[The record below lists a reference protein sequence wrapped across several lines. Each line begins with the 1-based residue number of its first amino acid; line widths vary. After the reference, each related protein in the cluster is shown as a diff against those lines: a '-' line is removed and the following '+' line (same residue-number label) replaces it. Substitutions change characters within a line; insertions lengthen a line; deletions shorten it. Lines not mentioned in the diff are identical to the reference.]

1 MPEMITQIN
10 LPAILVAN
18 GLGAS
23 LMLVLIFSGR
33 RRVRTV
39 PWDGRIFHWMCRICL
54 FLCVVETASFLIDG
68 RQFWG
73 ARELNILL
81 NTLLFLMNM
90 VFAFLWVCYADFKLF
105 EDAGRLRRRSPVR
118 AIPAAVLCLL
128 CVVNLFTEVFFG
140 VTQDNVYYRAPLCVL
155 PYVVTYGYL
164 ACGAILVFVNRK
176 RVDKYLFM
184 PVVIFLLPVCLGS
197 LIQLHCY
204 GIALVWV
211 SAALGL
217 TSLYV
222 SLQNEESYLD
232 GLTNLYNRGYLL
244 NYMDYLAK
252 RAEKGRQAS
261 GIMLDVND
269 FKYINDTYGH
279 MEGDA
284 VLRGVGKVL
293 VRAVAGKGVVA
304 RYGGDEFVILLPD
317 AAEETSRC
325 VQKDILA
332 RLAEF
337 NAAGT
342 VPCPIS
348 LSMGAARFSTADV
361 DEFFRSMDR
370 DMYEKKRAFYQCT
383 ENDRRRRGGGPERRN
398 RMS

>member
-1 MPEMITQIN
+1 MLESITQIN

-23 LMLVLIFSGR
+23 LMLVLMFSGR

-54 FLCVVETASFLIDG
+54 FLCVMETAAFLLDG
-68 RQFWG
+68 RRFFG
-73 ARELNILL
+73 ARELNILS

-105 EDAGRLRRRSPVR
+105 EDGERLRRRSPVR
-118 AIPAAVLCLL
+118 AAPAAVMCLL
-128 CVVNLFTEVFFG
+128 CLVNLFAEVFFG
-140 VTQDNVYYRAPLCVL
+140 VTQDNIYYRAPLCGL
-155 PYVVTYGYL
+155 SYVVTYGYL
-164 ACGAILVFVNRK
+164 AYGAILVFVNRK
-176 RVDKYLFM
+176 KVDKYLFM
-184 PVVIFLLPVCLGS
+184 PVVIFLLPVFLGS

-211 SAALGL
+211 STALGL

-222 SLQNEESYLD
+222 SLQNEDSYLD

-244 NYMDYLAK
+244 SYMDHLAK
-252 RAEKGRQAS
+252 RAEKGRQAA

-284 VLRGVGKVL
+284 VLRGVGKIL
-293 VRAVAGKGVVA
+293 VRATAGKGVVA

-317 AAEETSRC
+317 ATEETIRR
-325 VQKDILA
+325 VQEGIGE

-337 NAAGT
+337 NAAGA
-342 VPCPIS
+342 VPCPVAV
-348 LSMGAARFSTADV
+348 SMGVSRFGPVDV
-361 DEFFRSMDR
+361 DEFFRRMDQ
-370 DMYEKKRAFYQCT
+370 DMYEKKRAFYQRT
-383 ENDRRRRGGGPERRN
+383 ENDRRRRSSGSDRRAETG
-398 RMS
+398 